1 MHRSIQVAFGLMVA
15 NLALMTAPGMLV
27 YGLGGALLADWLPP
41 ITNDNDLTLFGAAGL
56 IWPIGIPLVVLAL
69 KPWRDRW
76 QTDLYLLAL
85 LALLYL
91 WAVTV
96 AAFVHLSLG
105 HVVSMPEVHGKRLEL
120 DRSSDIR
127 GPDANNNGIRDD
139 IDAWIT
145 AQSISDAQKKALQQA
160 ARVRQAELLVDL
172 TNKSERD
179 RLRELSM
186 RSVNCLGDIFLPD
199 DQRVQDWGSKI
210 AAITINTQQRGGQ
223 STAYNQV
230 DSGFGG
236 ELPKG
241 NTCEP

>member
-1 MHRSIQVAFGLMVA
+1 MVA

-27 YGLGGALLADWLPP
+27 YGLGGAPLASWLPP
-41 ITNDNDLTLFGAAGL
+41 ITNDNDLALFGAAGL

-69 KPWRDRW
+69 KPWRGSW
-76 QTDLYLLAL
+76 QTGVYLVAL
-85 LALLYL
+85 LALHYL
-91 WAVTV
+91 WAVAV

-105 HVVSMPEVHGKRLEL
+105 HVVPMPEVHGKRLEL

-139 IDAWIT
+139 IDTWIA
-145 AQSISDAQKKALQQA
+145 AQPIADAPKRALQQA
-160 ARVRQAELLVDL
+160 ARVQQAELLVDL

-210 AAITINTQQRGGQ
+210 AAITLNTQQRAGQ
-223 STAYNQV
+223 STAYHQA

-236 ELPKG
+236 VLPEG